1 MKEWLK
7 NWLFQNLANLITMAR
22 LIFSAWLVI
31 LAIYSQQLSL
41 MFILVILCGVT
52 DYADG
57 LVARRCGIESK
68 TGGFLDR
75 MADKIFICPTI
86 LILSWRYLSGIE
98 VAAFWRFLTIGL
110 VAVIVLLEIFLVM
123 SGVLGAIKGLDISS
137 NQWGRIKMVFQSLA
151 VSLWFLSLVI
161 EFDLKIK
168 IFFFSIYLIDTIFI
182 VAIYLAIKS
191 VEGYYQRWEQR
202 FN

>member
-7 NWLFQNLANLITMAR
+7 NWLFQNLANLITTAR

-31 LAIYSQQLSL
+31 LAIYSQQLFL
-41 MFILVILCGVT
+41 VFILVILCGIT

-57 LVARRCGIESK
+57 LVARRYGIESK

-75 MADKIFICPTI
+75 MADKIFICPTLLI
-86 LILSWRYLSGIE
+86 LIWRYLPQIE
-98 VAAFWRFLTIGL
+98 VDIFWRFLTVGL
-110 VAVIVLLEIFLVM
+110 VVVIILLEVFLAI
-123 SGVLGAIKGLDISS
+123 SGILGAIKGLDISS
-137 NQWGRIKMVFQSLA
+137 NQWGRLKMVFQSAA
-151 VSLWFLSLVI
+151 VFLWFLFLVI

-191 VEGYYQRWEQR
+191 IDSYSQRWEQK